1 MQPGRS
7 LYEILQVDPR
17 AEPEVL
23 EAAFRRLAR
32 KYHPD
37 VSPSADSVDRMKE
50 LNAAY
55 QVLRDPARRADY
67 DRALLDPEEPWTD
80 ERAGAAPERRS
91 GAAAEPEPVVQTWLT
106 CRQHTAELAV
116 ATCPTCGAGMC
127 EHCFARFQPASCLTC
142 ATAWERQPRR
152 RFLLPALW
160 FFIVLGAMAYLL
172 ANSSWILA
180 HGAP

>member
-1 MQPGRS
+1 MRPARS

-37 VSPSADSVDRMKE
+37 VSLTSDSAARMKE

-55 QVLRDPARRADY
+55 AVLRDPARRADY
-67 DRALLDPEEPWTD
+67 DRALLDPEDTWSEDPGSRT
-80 ERAGAAPERRS
+80 AP
-91 GAAAEPEPVVQTWLT
+91 EPEPVVQTLLT
-106 CRQHTAELAV
+106 CRQHTAVVAV
-116 ATCPTCGAGMC
+116 ATCRTCGAGLC

-142 ATAWERQPRR
+142 ARAWAHHPSRKL
-152 RFLLPALW
+152 LLPALW
-160 FFIVLGAMAYLL
+160 FFLLLGATAYLL
-172 ANSSWILA
+172 VNSRGW
-180 HGAP
+180 

>member
-37 VSPSADSVDRMKE
+37 VSQTSDSVERMKE

-55 QVLRDPARRADY
+55 EVLRDPARRAEY
-67 DRALLDPEEPWTD
+67 DRALLEPED
-80 ERAGAAPERRS
+80 EGDEHARTAPES
-91 GAAAEPEPVVQTWLT
+91 EPMPQALLT
-106 CRQHTAELAV
+106 CRQHVAVVAV
-116 ATCPTCGAGMC
+116 ATCATCGAGLC

-142 ATAWERQPRR
+142 ARAWAQHPSRR
-152 RFLLPALW
+152 LLLPALW
-160 FFIVLGAMAYLL
+160 FFIILGATAYLL
-172 ANSSWILA
+172 VNSRGW
-180 HGAP
+180 

>member
-1 MQPGRS
+1 MEPGRS

-37 VSPSADSVDRMKE
+37 VSRTADSAQRMKE

-67 DRALLDPEEPWTD
+67 DRALLEPEDDWRNDRSSP
-80 ERAGAAPERRS
+80 AP
-91 GAAAEPEPVVQTWLT
+91 EPEPAVPTRLT
-106 CRQHTAELAV
+106 CRQHAYEPAI

-142 ATAWERQPRR
+142 ATAWERQSRR

-160 FFIVLGAMAYLL
+160 FFILLGAVAYLF
-172 ANSSWILA
+172 ANSSWLVG
-180 HGAP
+180 HRTP

>member
-1 MQPGRS
+1 MQPARS

-37 VSPSADSVDRMKE
+37 VSPSVDSVERMKD

-55 QVLRDPARRADY
+55 QVLRDPGRRADY
-67 DRALLDPEEPWTD
+67 DRALLDPEDGWRGE
-80 ERAGAAPERRS
+80 AS
-91 GAAAEPEPVVQTWLT
+91 GWATEPEPMVQTWLT
-106 CRQHTAELAV
+106 CRQHSAEPAV
-116 ATCPTCGAGMC
+116 ATCRTCGVGMC

-142 ATAWERQPRR
+142 ATAWERAPRR

-160 FFIVLGAMAYLL
+160 FFILLGAMAYLL
-172 ANSSWILA
+172 ANSSWLVA
-180 HGAP
+180 HVVP

>member
-23 EAAFRRLAR
+23 EAAFRRLAL

-37 VSPSADSVDRMKE
+37 VSHTTDSVQRMKE

-55 QVLRDPARRADY
+55 QVLRDPTRRADY
-67 DRALLDPEEPWTD
+67 DRALLEPED
-80 ERAGAAPERRS
+80 EWSDDRSRPAP
-91 GAAAEPEPVVQTWLT
+91 EPEPMVQARLT
-106 CRQHTAELAV
+106 CRQHAGEPAI
-116 ATCPTCGAGMC
+116 ATCPTCGAAMC
-127 EHCFARFQPASCLTC
+127 EFCFARFQPATCLTC
-142 ATAWERQPRR
+142 ATALAQQPRR

-160 FFIVLGAMAYLL
+160 FFILLGLVAYLF
-172 ANSSWILA
+172 ANSSWLTH
-180 HGAP
+180 HGP

>member
-1 MQPGRS
+1 MRFMRPGRS

-37 VSPSADSVDRMKE
+37 VSRTSDSAERMKE

-55 QVLRDPARRADY
+55 QVLRDPAKRADY
-67 DRALLDPEEPWTD
+67 DRAVLEPEDEWDD
-80 ERAGAAPERRS
+80 ERQSGTAP
-91 GAAAEPEPVVQTWLT
+91 EPEPVVQTLLT
-106 CRQHTAELAV
+106 CRQHAAEVAV
-116 ATCPTCGAGMC
+116 ATCATCGAGLC

-142 ATAWERQPRR
+142 ARAWSQRPSRR
-152 RFLLPALW
+152 LLLPALW
-160 FFIVLGAMAYLL
+160 FFILLGATAYLL
-172 ANSSWILA
+172 VNARGW
-180 HGAP
+180 

>member
-37 VSPSADSVDRMKE
+37 VSTTIDSVARMKE

-55 QVLRDPARRADY
+55 QVLRDPAKRADY
-67 DRALLDPEEPWTD
+67 DLALLEPEDPWRDARGRP
-80 ERAGAAPERRS
+80 AH
-91 GAAAEPEPVVQTWLT
+91 EPEPVVQTWLT
-106 CRQHTAELAV
+106 CRQHAAEAAV
-116 ATCPTCGAGMC
+116 ATCPTCGAGLC
-127 EHCFARFQPASCLTC
+127 EHCFARFQPASCPTC
-142 ATAWERQPRR
+142 ARAWAQQPSRR
-152 RFLLPALW
+152 LLLPALW
-160 FFIVLGAMAYLL
+160 FFILLGAMAYLL
-172 ANSSWILA
+172 ANSRGW
-180 HGAP
+180 

>member
-37 VSPSADSVDRMKE
+37 VSRTSDSVERMKE

-55 QVLRDPARRADY
+55 EVLRDPARRADY
-67 DRALLDPEEPWTD
+67 DRALLEPEDAWDDEP
-80 ERAGAAPERRS
+80 RS
-91 GAAAEPEPVVQTWLT
+91 RKAAEPEPVVQALLT
-106 CRQHTAELAV
+106 CREHTSEVAV
-116 ATCPTCGAGMC
+116 ATCNTCGAGLC
-127 EHCFARFQPASCLTC
+127 ERCFARFQPA
-142 ATAWERQPRR
+142 
-152 RFLLPALW
+152 
-160 FFIVLGAMAYLL
+160 
-172 ANSSWILA
+172 
-180 HGAP
+180 

>member
-37 VSPSADSVDRMKE
+37 VSTTTDGSQRMKE

-55 QVLRDPARRADY
+55 QILRDPARRADY
-67 DRALLDPEEPWTD
+67 DRALLEPEDDWAGD
-80 ERAGAAPERRS
+80 RARPAP
-91 GAAAEPEPVVQTWLT
+91 EPEPVVQTRLT
-106 CRQHTAELAV
+106 CRQHTGEPAI

-127 EHCFARFQPASCLTC
+127 EHCFARFQPARCLTC
-142 ATAWERQPRR
+142 TTALAQHPRR
-152 RFLLPALW
+152 RYLLPALW
-160 FFIVLGAMAYLL
+160 FFILLGAMAYLF
-172 ANSSWILA
+172 ANSSWFVA

>member
-1 MQPGRS
+1 MRFMRPGRS

-37 VSPSADSVDRMKE
+37 VSPTSDSVERMKE

-67 DRALLDPEEPWTD
+67 DRALLEPEDAWDEDPATR
-80 ERAGAAPERRS
+80 RAPD
-91 GAAAEPEPVVQTWLT
+91 PEPVVQTLLT
-106 CRQHTAELAV
+106 CRQHAEAVAV
-116 ATCPTCGAGMC
+116 ATCATCGAGLC
-127 EHCFARFQPASCLTC
+127 EHCFARFRPARCLTC
-142 ATAWERQPRR
+142 ATAWAQQPGRR
-152 RFLLPALW
+152 LLLPALW
-160 FFIVLGAMAYLL
+160 FFLILGVTAYLL
-172 ANSSWILA
+172 VNSRGW
-180 HGAP
+180 

>member
-37 VSPSADSVDRMKE
+37 VSRTSDSVERMKE

-55 QVLRDPARRADY
+55 EVLRDPAKRADY
-67 DRALLDPEEPWTD
+67 DRALLDPEDAWEDHT
-80 ERAGAAPERRS
+80 
-91 GAAAEPEPVVQTWLT
+91 AEPEPVVQPLLT
-106 CRQHTAELAV
+106 CRQHAAAVAV
-116 ATCPTCGAGMC
+116 ATCVTCGAGLC

-142 ATAWERQPRR
+142 ARAWAQHPGRR
-152 RFLLPALW
+152 LLLPALW
-160 FFIVLGAMAYLL
+160 FFIILGATAYLL
-172 ANSSWILA
+172 VNSRGW
-180 HGAP
+180 

>member
-1 MQPGRS
+1 MEPGRS

-37 VSPSADSVDRMKE
+37 VSHTADSVQRMKE

-67 DRALLDPEEPWTD
+67 DRALLEPEDDW
-80 ERAGAAPERRS
+80 RADRPSPAP
-91 GAAAEPEPVVQTWLT
+91 EPEPAVPTRLT
-106 CRQHTAELAV
+106 CRQHPAEPAI
-116 ATCPTCGAGMC
+116 ATCPTCGAGLC

-142 ATAWERQPRR
+142 AAAWERQPRR

-160 FFIVLGAMAYLL
+160 FFILLGAVAYLL
-172 ANSSWILA
+172 ANSSWLVG
-180 HGAP
+180 HRAP

>member
-1 MQPGRS
+1 MQVGRS

-37 VSPSADSVDRMKE
+37 VSRTTDSAERMKD

-67 DRALLDPEEPWTD
+67 DRALLEPEAAWEDDRGTAG
-80 ERAGAAPERRS
+80 AGAAP
-91 GAAAEPEPVVQTWLT
+91 EPEPVVQAWLT
-106 CRQHTAELAV
+106 CRQHTSEPAV
-116 ATCPTCGAGMC
+116 ATCPSCGAGLC
-127 EHCFARFQPASCLTC
+127 EHCFARFQPARCLSC
-142 ATAWERQPRR
+142 ARAWAERPSRR
-152 RFLLPALW
+152 YLLPALW
-160 FFIVLGAMAYLL
+160 FFILLGATAYLL
-172 ANSSWILA
+172 VNTRGW
-180 HGAP
+180 

>member
-37 VSPSADSVDRMKE
+37 VSHTTDSVERMKE

-55 QVLRDPARRADY
+55 QILRDPGRRADY
-67 DRALLDPEEPWTD
+67 DRALL
-80 ERAGAAPERRS
+80 
-91 GAAAEPEPVVQTWLT
+91 EPEDGWDEERSWPPETEPVAEARLA
-106 CRQHTAELAV
+106 CRQHAGEPAI

-127 EHCFARFQPASCLTC
+127 EHCFVRFQPATC
-142 ATAWERQPRR
+142 PRCAAALAGQPRR

-160 FFIVLGAMAYLL
+160 FFILLGLMAYLF
-172 ANSSWILA
+172 ANSSWLVT
-180 HGAP
+180 HPTP

>member
-37 VSPSADSVDRMKE
+37 VSPTSDSVERMKE

-67 DRALLDPEEPWTD
+67 DRALLEPEDAWDQDQVSRT
-80 ERAGAAPERRS
+80 APEP
-91 GAAAEPEPVVQTWLT
+91 GTVVQTLLT
-106 CRQHTAELAV
+106 CRQHTAEVAV
-116 ATCPTCGAGMC
+116 ATCGTCGAGLC
-127 EHCFARFQPASCLTC
+127 ENCFARFQPASCVTC
-142 ATAWERQPRR
+142 ARAWAQHPGRR
-152 RFLLPALW
+152 LLLPALW
-160 FFIVLGAMAYLL
+160 FFILLGATAYLL
-172 ANSSWILA
+172 VNSRGW
-180 HGAP
+180 